1 MLGNPNIEKKIL
13 DNINSVMNLCRS
25 CNVLLRW
32 YLLHTSTT
40 HLRKYKLYKKT

>member
-13 DNINSVMNLCRS
+13 DNNNSIMNLCRN

-32 YLLHTSTT
+32 YLLHTSTV
-40 HLRKYKLYKKT
+40 HLRKYNLI

>member
-13 DNINSVMNLCRS
+13 DNNNSIMNLCRN

-32 YLLHTSTT
+32 YILHTSTV
-40 HLRKYKLYKKT
+40 HLGKYNLI